1 MKKIIYFL
9 SVLSVSAIIF
19 SSCKPTT
26 PEPDPFPSAEIE
38 GCYVV
43 NYGSFGKGGASIS
56 KYDYNDDKMI
66 NFFYKSKNGGTELL
80 SNIQYVYHY
89 KDSVFMMGN
98 TADQVITVNP
108 FFEQSLNGVTDK
120 IEKPRY
126 CVADGNFLYISCW
139 GANPD
144 WSKMS
149 DTYIAKYNITTRTV
163 DEKIALPG
171 GPEGLEIANG
181 KLYAALN
188 YKDSVAV
195 INLSSEAVSYIITPA
210 VTSYFVKDKS
220 DNLYVTL
227 LSTYSNPSTE
237 TGIGY
242 INTST
247 DKLDASYNLAGV
259 SSGYGSMIQANAG
272 FSKIYV
278 VTSAY
283 DANWNLTGAVNVFDV
298 AGKKF
303 DTTPFVKDISGISGI
318 AVNPKN
324 SDVYVFAS
332 QSTTGVGLMK
342 IYSQT
347 ADFVKDIEVGASP
360 NGALFLD

>member
-1 MKKIIYFL
+1 MKKLINYFAML
-9 SVLSVSAIIF
+9 FLATTIF
-19 SSCKPTT
+19 TGCKETKI
-26 PEPDPFPSAEIE
+26 PDPFPSAEVE

-56 KYDYNDDKMI
+56 KFDYNTDKI
-66 NFFYKSKNGGTELL
+66 VNGFYKSKNGGTELL

-89 KDSVFMMGN
+89 KDSVFMIGN
-98 TADQVITVNP
+98 SPDQLITVNP
-108 FFEQSLNGVTDK
+108 FFEQSLNGVTSD
-120 IEKPRY
+120 IANPRF
-126 CVADGNFLYISCW
+126 CVADGDYLYISCW

-144 WSKMS
+144 WSKMP
-149 DTYIAKYNITTRTV
+149 DTYIARYNIATRRV
-163 DEKIALPG
+163 EEKIAVPG
-171 GPEGLEIANG
+171 APEGLEIAGG

-188 YKDSVAV
+188 FKDSVAV
-195 INLSSEAVSYIITPA
+195 INLSTDAVSYIETPA

-220 DNLYVTL
+220 NNLYVTL
-227 LSTYSNPSTE
+227 ISTYTSPSTE

-247 DKLDASYNLAGV
+247 GKLDATYKLDGV
-259 SSGYGSMIQANAG
+259 SNGYGSMIQANST

-298 AGKKF
+298 ANKKF
-303 DTTPFVKDISGISGI
+303 EDDAFVKDISGISGI
-318 AVNPKN
+318 SVNPKN

-332 QSTTGVGLMK
+332 QSTTGIGIMK
-342 IYSQT
+342 IYSMSG
-347 ADFVKDIEVGASP
+347 DFVKDIEVGASP